1 MITSH
6 SGTGRLADSQVVD
19 YCRPKRLRTTV
30 AQIKLELDASWKWG
44 LACSVGLQSY
54 MQCYTT
60 DDSRE
65 YNT

>member
-1 MITSH
+1 M
-6 SGTGRLADSQVVD
+6 
-19 YCRPKRLRTTV
+19 
-30 AQIKLELDASWKWG
+30 KLELDASWKWG

-60 DDSRE
+60 DDSRQ